1 MLIPGQG
8 RESLPCYDPDRPR
21 RVPLGRPG
29 PPVVKVA
36 ASSIGWSMAD
46 TSRRVGLTDGGR
58 AVSPLLLAIV
68 PFGLVLGVTAAASE
82 TVGGPLGIA
91 TSSIIFAGAAQLVT
105 VQLLDAGSSF
115 AVVIVTA
122 LVVNVRH
129 LMYSA
134 AMAPHF
140 SEYPRRSRLLLPYL
154 LTDQSFAL
162 SMLRYQTT
170 EDPEYKRWYFI
181 GSGMTLWISWQ
192 LSTIA
197 GVVLGAQIP
206 ESLGLDF
213 AIPLVFLV
221 LLIPTVQA
229 RPGLVAAV
237 FGGLIAVVA
246 SGAPYSLG
254 LVIGALSGVAAGV
267 AAERWAER

>member
-1 MLIPGQG
+1 M
-8 RESLPCYDPDRPR
+8 ENAAR
-21 RVPLGRPG
+21 R
-29 PPVVKVA
+29 
-36 ASSIGWSMAD
+36 S
-46 TSRRVGLTDGGR
+46 GLRDGGR

-82 TVGGPLGIA
+82 VVGGTLGIA
-91 TSSIIFAGAAQLVT
+91 TSFIIFAGAAQLVT
-105 VQLLDAGSSF
+105 VQLLDAGSSL
-115 AVVIVTA
+115 VVIVVTA
-122 LVVNVRH
+122 LIVNVRH

-140 SEYPRRSRLLLPYL
+140 SEFPRRSRYVLPYL
-154 LTDQSFAL
+154 LTDQAFAV
-162 SMLRYQTT
+162 SMLRYETT

-181 GSGMTLWISWQ
+181 GSGMTLWVSWQ

-197 GVVLGAQIP
+197 GVALGAQIP

-221 LLIPTVQA
+221 LLIPAVQT
-229 RPGLVAAV
+229 RPGLVAAI
-237 FGGLIAVVA
+237 FGGLIAVAA

-267 AAERWAER
+267 AAERLAAR